1 MATFEVKTHS
11 VTITEHQNA
20 DALELAHIEGYSSIV
35 PKGKFQTGD
44 TVVYIPEQAI
54 VPDNI
59 IEELG
64 LTGRLAGKAKNRV
77 KAIKLRGVLSQGLI
91 YPNKGDWA
99 IGTVLNDI
107 LGIIKYEPPIPVGLA
122 GEVANVSQDYTI
134 KYDIENFKNHPSV
147 LKNGEL
153 VQITEKLHGTF
164 TMISAVPSDW
174 VITDAEKLVDGRF
187 IVASKGLGSK
197 GLVFKDNEKNANNLY
212 LKTAKDLGLFEKVG
226 ELADRYGT
234 IVTIAGEIFGQ
245 GIQDLQYG
253 FTKPEFRL
261 FDIAFG
267 KERIEKR
274 YFDNDIVESICK
286 EFDIQRVP
294 VLYVG
299 EFSKEILDKYT
310 NGKETVSGQSTH
322 IREGVVVKPLKE
334 RRSEGL
340 GRVMLKSVSEA
351 YLLRKGGTEFN

>member
-1 MATFEVKTHS
+1 MATFEVKTYPI
-11 VTITEHQNA
+11 TISEHPNA
-20 DALELAHIEGYSSIV
+20 DVLELAHVEGYISIV
-35 PKGKFQTGD
+35 PKGRYQTGD
-44 TVVYIPEQAI
+44 VVIYIPEQSI
-54 VPDNI
+54 VPEDI

-64 LTGRLAGKAKNRV
+64 LTGRLAGKEKNRV

-107 LGIIKYEPPIPVGLA
+107 LGITKYEPPIPIALA

-134 KYDIENFKNHPSV
+134 KYDIENFKNNPFV
-147 LKNGEL
+147 LQDEEL
-153 VQITEKLHGTF
+153 VQITEKIHGTF
-164 TMISAVPSDW
+164 TMISAIPSDW
-174 VITDAEKLVDGRF
+174 VITDADKLVDGRF
-187 IVASKGLGSK
+187 IVSSKGLGSK

-212 LKTAKDLGLFEKVG
+212 LKTAKELNLLEKVG

-234 IVTIAGEIFGQ
+234 IITIAGEIFGQ

-253 FTKPEFRL
+253 FNKSQFRL

-274 YFDNDIVESICK
+274 YFDNDVVESICE
-286 EFDIQRVP
+286 EFDIERVP

-299 EFSKEILDKYT
+299 KFSKEILEEYT
-310 NGKETVSGQSTH
+310 NGKETVSGQESH
-322 IREGVVVKPLKE
+322 IREGIVVKPLKE
-334 RRSEGL
+334 RSSTGL

>member
-1 MATFEVKTHS
+1 MATFEVKTHT
-11 VTITEHQNA
+11 VTITEHPNA
-20 DALELAHIEGYSSIV
+20 DALELAQIGGYSSIV

-44 TVVYIPEQAI
+44 TVVYIPEQAV
-54 VPDNI
+54 VPEDI

-64 LTGRLAGKAKNRV
+64 LTGRLAGKNKNRV

-91 YPNKGDWA
+91 YPNKGNWA
-99 IGTVLNDI
+99 VGEVLTDT
-107 LGIIKYEPPIPVGLA
+107 LGITKYEPPIPACLA

-134 KYDIENFKNHPSV
+134 KYDIENFKNHPDV
-147 LKNGEL
+147 LQEGEL
-153 VQITEKLHGTF
+153 VQITEKIHGTF
-164 TMISAVPSDW
+164 TMISAVPSSW
-174 VITDAEKLVDGRF
+174 IITDADKLVEGRY
-187 IVASKGLGSK
+187 IVASKGLGTK

-212 LKTAKDLGLFEKVG
+212 LKTAKELGLFEKVG

-245 GIQDLQYG
+245 GVQDLQYG
-253 FTKPEFRL
+253 FDNHQFRL
-261 FDIAFG
+261 FDIAVG
-267 KERIEKR
+267 KERVAKR
-274 YFDNDIVESICK
+274 FLDNEDVEAICNEFSI
-286 EFDIQRVP
+286 DRVP

-299 EFSKEILDKYT
+299 EFSKEILDTYT
-310 NGKETVSGQSTH
+310 NGKETVSGKESH

-334 RRSEGL
+334 RYSEGL